1 MNKLLCALF
10 AYVTLCN
17 GNAAM
22 INVTDSE
29 KEKAKSSTIEERILS
44 IAEQAV
50 SSDKPAKRFYELMK
64 ENSITSR
71 QIMSVIA
78 SIQGKLQNLG
88 YAFNAT
94 QENGTTNLDI
104 TYNKAK
110 AQGVVYTKDV
120 TASDSYVSMNNRIV
134 MDTHDLCVLL
144 NKQIDALNKIITR
157 LDMHDQRGKKSDNCQ
172 QIGEIISLVKP
183 LYKQYTSDA
192 EILVAFMN
200 DIKQLTAKYLPF
212 IQSLKSEY
220 GDLSV
225 VDLLDRYSAKNNI
238 TKIGQFEHSGN
249 TDKYTEFMKKRAEE
263 RQKELNAMRGVKDKF
278 DKNSNNTITR
288 RISANYTAFTDDN
301 KFGRISKDGNGIVN
315 KNSQDSAYNIIKR
328 EDVGSLRYNIVPK
341 DKE

>member
-1 MNKLLCALF
+1 MSKLLCALF

-22 INVTDSE
+22 INITESE
-29 KEKAKSSTIEERILS
+29 KEKAKSSSLEESILS

-50 SSDKPAKRFYELMK
+50 SSDKPAKRFHELMK
-64 ENSITSR
+64 ENNITSR
-71 QIMSVIA
+71 QLMSVIA
-78 SIQGKLQNLG
+78 SIQGRLQSLG
-88 YAFNAT
+88 YTLNAT

-104 TYNKAK
+104 TYNKAR
-110 AQGVVYTKDV
+110 AQGVVHTKDV
-120 TASDSYVSMNNRIV
+120 TASRGASVNSQIV
-134 MDTHDLCVLL
+134 MDSQVLDVLL
-144 NKQIDALNKIITR
+144 NKQIEALNKIIAR
-157 LDMHDQRGKKSDNCQ
+157 LDRHDQRDEKFGNCQ
-172 QIGEIISLVKP
+172 QICEIISLIKP
-183 LYKQYTSDA
+183 LYKQYTRDA
-192 EILVAFMN
+192 EILAAFMN
-200 DIKQLTAKYLPF
+200 DIKLLTAKYLPF

-225 VDLLDRYSAKNNI
+225 VDLLDRYSAKNSI

-278 DKNSNNTITR
+278 DKSGNNTITR

-301 KFGRISKDGNGIVN
+301 NLGRASKDGNGIVN

-328 EDVGSLRYNIVPK
+328 EDVDSLRYNIVPK
-341 DKE
+341 DKK